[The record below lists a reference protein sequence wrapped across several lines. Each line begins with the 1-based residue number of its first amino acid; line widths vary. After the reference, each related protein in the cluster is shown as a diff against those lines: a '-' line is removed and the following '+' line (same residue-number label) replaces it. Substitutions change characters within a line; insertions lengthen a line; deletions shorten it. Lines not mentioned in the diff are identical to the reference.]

1 MSYFP
6 LKETKPREHRTIS
19 KMRYHMEKQGPG
31 WCVTKGKDFHLG
43 LCCLMTGIRSEKRV
57 IWRLCRCVNVT
68 GSTPN
73 LGGTASYTAR
83 LCGTAYRSWVTSL
96 HGALPH
102 RTARE

>member
-1 MSYFP
+1 MVCYEGEGFP
-6 LKETKPREHRTIS
+6 
-19 KMRYHMEKQGPG
+19 PG
-31 WCVTKGKDFHLG
+31 FVLLND
-43 LCCLMTGIRSEKRV
+43 GIRSEKRV
-57 IWRLCRCVNVT
+57 IWRLCLCVNVT
-68 GSTPN
+68 GSTHN